1 MKRLALALLLAAA
14 LAAGTAFAARVVE
27 SCPQIVQLQMAPV
40 GCRLGSAIAA
50 VDPVGGATYS
60 WTVQGG
66 TLLSGAGTERIL
78 LALGSGNSV
87 KVSVVVNSP
96 SCGAQNGTAFMA
108 LQDPFAIQSMA
119 VTGGTHAGQP
129 RTLTWSF
136 KNGEPAAQVLTG
148 TDFAQP
154 VVLPGSARG
163 YTYTPSLYGDKSVAL
178 DASTVALPGRSRA
191 AGHGGTPS
199 SSCTIARAEAKFHV
213 DCNTPDAT
221 ISAPGSVGVGLP
233 FTASVK
239 LPAGTSASWSIANG
253 SPSAATGASVAITPT
268 GGAPVEVH
276 VVVSA
281 GTCTAESAAQVKVDS
296 ALGCAVVPQ
305 ATLALTSA
313 DCDKGVISV
322 RLAGTPPFSGTW
334 SDGEPFSAPGF
345 TAERTVTAPA
355 DYTIKGFRDALCP
368 GLATSLKVALKPTA
382 TLSTSGSACLIGGDS
397 TAVITFTGTPP
408 FLGEWSDSIAFNT
421 TAGRLERKITAP
433 IDLTLKW
440 FQDSKCDGLVSGRAT
455 FGVPGTANVSLVSP
469 ANGCLAYGNDP
480 SATARIAV
488 DLIGT
493 PPFTVKWS
501 DGIEQSTSASQLLR
515 FFAPQ
520 PGKVYTLRV
529 SSARDAFCDLT
540 LQNASATVGV
550 TLAPQVSIPY
560 LSCPNQETSAKLTG
574 SVPVGAT
581 FNWHIDHG
589 TIKSGQGLS
598 TITFVPAAGITSA
611 TLSVDVNDPQSCTA
625 TTSVPVPFPPPP
637 SQVKLTANPMTIAL
651 GQSTTVTV
659 TMDPSNT
666 FYTIVN
672 LYTPA
677 YQSIG
682 YCQNASTCSYTVT
695 PTVRGGI
702 DIQAFGMGN
711 CSQVWFTHAA
721 INVNV
726 Q

>member
-1 MKRLALALLLAAA
+1 MKTLLAVLAAA
-14 LAAGTAFAARVVE
+14 LVAGTTFATRVE
-27 SCPQIVQLQMAPV
+27 TCPQTVPLQMAPV
-40 GCRLGSAIAA
+40 GCRLGSAVAA
-50 VDPVGGATYS
+50 VDAVDGATYS

-78 LALGSGNSV
+78 VALGSGNSV

-129 RTLTWSF
+129 RTLTWTV
-136 KNGEPAAQVLTG
+136 KNGEPAAQILTG

-154 VVLPGSARG
+154 VVLPGSARS
-163 YTYTPSLYGDKSVAL
+163 YTYTPSMYGDKSVVL

-191 AGHGGTPS
+191 AGHGGAPS
-199 SSCTIARAEAKFHV
+199 SNCASARAEAKFHV
-213 DCNTPDAT
+213 DCNTPDAA
-221 ISAPGSVGVGLP
+221 ISAPASVGVGLP

-253 SPSAATGASVAITPT
+253 SPSAATGASVSITPT
-268 GGAPVEVH
+268 GGAPVDVH

-305 ATLALTSA
+305 ATLALSSA

-322 RLAGTPPFSGTW
+322 RLSGTPPFSGTW

-355 DYTIKGFRDALCP
+355 DYTIKAFRDALCP
-368 GLATSLKVALKPTA
+368 GQATTIKVALKPTA
-382 TLSTSGSACLIGGDS
+382 TLSTGGSACVVGGDS
-397 TAVITFTGTPP
+397 TAAITFTGTPP
-408 FLGEWSDSIAFNT
+408 FLGEWSDSVAFNT
-421 TAGRLERKITAP
+421 TAPRLERKITAP
-433 IDLTLKW
+433 TDLTLKW

-455 FGVPGTANVSLVSP
+455 FGVPGTANVKLVSP

-480 SATARIAV
+480 GTAARIAV
-488 DLIGT
+488 DLTGT
-493 PPFTVKWS
+493 PPFTVKWN

-515 FFAPQ
+515 FFAPP
-520 PGKVYTLRV
+520 PGKAYTLAV
-529 SSARDAFCDLT
+529 SSARDALCDLA
-540 LQNASATVGV
+540 LQNASVTVGA

-560 LSCPNQETSAKLTG
+560 QSCPDQETTAKLTG
-574 SVPVGAT
+574 GVPIGAT
-581 FNWHIDHG
+581 INWRIDHG

-598 TITFVPAAGITSA
+598 TMTFVPAAGVTSA

-625 TTSVPVPFPPPP
+625 TTSMPVPFPPQP
-637 SQVKLTANPMTIAL
+637 SQINLTANPTTIAL

-659 TMDPSNT
+659 TLNPSNT
-666 FYTIVN
+666 FYTYVN

-677 YQSIG
+677 YQNIG
-682 YCQNASTCSYTVT
+682 YCQNTPTCSYTVT
-695 PTVRGGI
+695 PTVRGAI
-702 DIQAFGMGN
+702 DIQAYGMGN

-721 INVNV
+721 VNVNV